1 MKRTSSPFLTPLVPV
16 AVLAA
21 ALGCS
26 VAADDPEPRAAVT
39 STAPSSGGP
48 DGLDTLES
56 AEPVGAA
63 TVVSNQAPSPL
74 PSGSAPKLT
83 PRWVAPKPNTV
94 TAIPRG
100 HRTDMLVLKF
110 REGARVRRKGGRF
123 VIDAATRD
131 AEDDRR
137 LAAASLTLQQAE
149 LGVQQANAI
158 LAREPRAVTRPMIRR
173 PARAVEAERRAS
185 EAATGE
191 ELADLNS
198 YFYVLLKDGQS
209 ADVLPLLQGLVGLD
223 VVETVYAQPMG
234 QNAAADLPPTTASF
248 DGDQGWLGAAPS
260 GVDARYLWNRPG
272 GAGDGVKIVD
282 VETAWLLEHE
292 DLNGIFY
299 RSGSWAPVAEAWD
312 HGTAVLGVLGADRNA
327 FGVTGAAH
335 RAQLGVSSPY
345 LRGVFSWWDPAGAID
360 DAAHNVAA
368 GDVVLIEQHYPG
380 PDGGRSCDA
389 ACGNCGQFAYVA
401 VENGQAEFDVIRA
414 ATARG
419 VIVVEAAGNGQMDLD
434 GAQFEGRF
442 QRSVRDS
449 GAILV
454 GAGTS
459 WSHAPWCWS
468 NAGTRVDVHAWG
480 DGVMT
485 TGYGD
490 VRAGGDDSKQFYTRG
505 FSGTSSASAI
515 VAGATAALQGARIG
529 SGMPRLLP
537 SSMRKLLVDTGTPQA
552 ASPRNIGPQPDLRTA
567 YRQMPIGFTHSAS
580 ASSVGGHITTLSH
593 PVLDGNPDARLVVT
607 PRWNLTPGSS
617 GVYDDHPI
625 GVWYDGA
632 RWTIYHEDGAPM
644 PLGASFDVTAG
655 DGFTAVASASNLSA
669 GRLVLSHASLN
680 AQPGAVVLLTHDY
693 GSSGPYVTAPL
704 VARYDGSRWVV
715 AQRNGAAVTAG
726 TKVNVVP
733 FPAVLP
739 ITTRHVTSASNT
751 SGHVTY
757 LPNPTLGLPL
767 TLRRVFATPTDADGT
782 PLPGGPIGV
791 WFTGNATNPVALF
804 DEGFRSLPLGAS
816 FSVLYQY

>member
-1 MKRTSSPFLTPLVPV
+1 MKRTSRPLVSIVPL
-16 AVLAA
+16 VLVAA

-26 VAADDPEPRAAVT
+26 LAADDHGPP
-39 STAPSSGGP
+39 TAPPGAAAPTEGL
-48 DGLDTLES
+48 DGLDTMEVS
-56 AEPVGAA
+56 DVSTPTPVVGP
-63 TVVSNQAPSPL
+63 T
-74 PSGSAPKLT
+74 GSLRKLT
-83 PRWVAPKPNTV
+83 PRHVPQKPNAI
-94 TAIPRG
+94 TAIPSG
-100 HRTDMLVLKF
+100 HRSDVLVLKF
-110 REGARVRRKGGRF
+110 REGARVRRRAGRF
-123 VIDAATRD
+123 VIDAASRD

-137 LAAASLTLQQAE
+137 LFAAGLSLQQAE
-149 LGVQQANAI
+149 LGVQQANAL
-158 LAREPRAVTRPMIRR
+158 LAAAPRAVTRPIIRR

-185 EAATGE
+185 EAAVGE

-198 YFYVLLKDGQS
+198 YYYVLLENGQS
-209 ADVLPLLQGLVGLD
+209 ADALPLLQGLVALD

-248 DGDQGWLGAAPS
+248 DADQGWLGAAPS
-260 GVDARYLWNRPG
+260 GIDARFLWDRPG

-299 RSGSWAPVAEAWD
+299 RSGSWVPVADAWE

-380 PDGGRSCDA
+380 PDGGRACDA
-389 ACGNCGQFAYVA
+389 SCGNCGQFAYVA

-442 QRSVRDS
+442 QRAVRDS

-459 WSHAPWCWS
+459 SGHAPWCWS
-468 NAGTRVDVHAWG
+468 NAGSRVDVHAWG
-480 DGVMT
+480 DSVVT

-490 VRAGGDDSKQFYTRG
+490 IRAGGDDSKQFYTRG

-515 VAGATAALQGARIG
+515 VAGAVAALQGARLG
-529 SGMPRLLP
+529 SSMPRLLP
-537 SSMRKLLVDTGTPQA
+537 GQMRKLLVDTGTPQA
-552 ASPRNIGPQPDLRTA
+552 AAPRNIGPQPDLRAA
-567 YRQMPIGFTHSAS
+567 YQQMPVGLTHTAS
-580 ASSVGGHITTLSH
+580 ATTIGGHITTISH
-593 PVLDGNPDARLVVT
+593 PALDGRPDARLVVT
-607 PRWNLTPGSS
+607 PRWNVTAGGA

-625 GVWYDGA
+625 GVWYAGS
-632 RWTIYHEDGAPM
+632 RWTIYHEDHAPM
-644 PLGASFDVTAG
+644 QSGTSFDVTAG
-655 DGFTAVASASNLSA
+655 DGFSAVASASNLVG
-669 GRLVLSHASLN
+669 GRLVLSHPALDG
-680 AQPGAVVLLTHDY
+680 QPNAVVLVTHDY
-693 GSSGPYVTAPL
+693 GPIGPYVTAPL

-715 AQRNGAAVTAG
+715 AQRSGAPIAAG
-726 TKVNVVP
+726 TRVNVVAL
-733 FPAVLP
+733 PAVLP
-739 ITTRHVTSASNT
+739 FTTRHTANASNT

-767 TLRRVFATPTDADGT
+767 SLRRVLATPTGADGT
-782 PLPGGPIGV
+782 PIPGGQIGV
-791 WFTGNATNPVALF
+791 WFTGNPTTPIALF
-804 DEGFRSLPLGAS
+804 DEGGRAMPLGAS